1 MSILLCYADTCSP
14 FGYMLPK
21 LAVKTASAD
30 NAPSISK
37 SFVAL
42 SPPPV
47 VNGNAD
53 AVAQSQPSTTVT
65 ADGRGGHGHG
75 PALARESSIDTAAPP
90 PPPPRRL
97 PSPPVTERSQSQPGW
112 HVVSTTLNSPRQRRC
127 RPPAASRLRGLD
139 VDSGS
144 VQERPS
150 LKTSSS
156 ADWLRLLEKL
166 GDTQFGEVPY
176 AYAVHTDIK
185 LHSYWM
191 CFQASQRLRE
201 LCAILLNHTPSTS

>member
-1 MSILLCYADTCSP
+1 MSVLICYADTCSP
-14 FGYMLPK
+14 FGYILPK

-42 SPPPV
+42 SPPLA

-53 AVAQSQPSTTVT
+53 AVAQSQPSTTLTV
-65 ADGRGGHGHG
+65 DGSGGHG
-75 PALARESSIDTAAPP
+75 PALAPESAIDTAAPP

-97 PSPPVTERSQSQPGW
+97 PSPPVTDRSQSQPGW
-112 HVVSTTLNSPRQRRC
+112 HVVSATLNSPRQRRC

-144 VQERPS
+144 MQERPS
-150 LKTSSS
+150 VKTSSS

-166 GDTQFGEVPY
+166 GDTQFGEVQY
-176 AYAVHTDIK
+176 AYVLHIDIRYTSVAV
-185 LHSYWM
+185 
-191 CFQASQRLRE
+191 RLRE
-201 LCAILLNHTPSTS
+201 LCAILLNQTPTS